1 MIILSSTESANHGPW
16 FESQGKKVRWEKF
29 FRCEDLAKD
38 LPPVIKAGYLPQH
51 Q

>member
-1 MIILSSTESANHGPW
+1 MLLSSAESANHCPC

-38 LPPVIKAGYLPQH
+38 LPPVIKAGYLH